1 MLSTEYTPLNYSMG
15 FPGGSVVKNPPAS
28 AGDTG
33 SIPGSGRSPG
43 EGNGNPLQ
51 YFSLGNPMDREV
63 RQATVPRVAKESDSI
78 WQLNNNNKLQH
89 MPWDYILNRLSLK
102 SYFGQ
107 FTNLALFRNQKENT
121 GKSDYIK
128 VLKFPFK
135 KRHHKQKRL
144 IAPILKLLLE
154 IIK

>member
-1 MLSTEYTPLNYSMG
+1 MG
-15 FPGGSVVKNPPAS
+15 FPGGSMAKNTPAN

-33 SIPGSGRSPG
+33 SIPGSGRSPE
-43 EGNGNPLQ
+43 EGNGNPHQ
-51 YFSLGNPMDREV
+51 YFCLGNPTDREAW
-63 RQATVPRVAKESDSI
+63 QATVHKVAKESDTTQ
-78 WQLNNNNKLQH
+78 QLNNNKPQY
-89 MPWDYILNRLSLK
+89 MPLDYILNRLSLK

-121 GKSDYIK
+121 GKSDHIK

-135 KRHHKQKRL
+135 KRHHEQKRL